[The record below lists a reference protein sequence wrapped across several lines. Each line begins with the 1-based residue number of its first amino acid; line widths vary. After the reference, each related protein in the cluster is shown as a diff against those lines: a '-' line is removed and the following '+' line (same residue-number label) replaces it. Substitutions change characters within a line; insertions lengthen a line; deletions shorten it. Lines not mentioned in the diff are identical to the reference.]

1 MFYVIIGQSG
11 SGKTTFVRE
20 NFIKAEPEV
29 FEDIIPLTRSGD
41 FVLLGKYGID
51 KRTEGT
57 DTLPYNAAPKIKQQ
71 LKRLKGQNVVLEGDR
86 ITNPGMMQYIESL
99 GEPVKMYL
107 VKCKL
112 ATSMQRLRASGS
124 TITPAFVKTTKT
136 KACLLYQ
143 GTECLPRVWQPLQ
156 RRDTRHGGRAA
167 LWSLSRT
174 TQARDGAWKS
184 RTAPCR

>member
-57 DTLPYNAAPKIKQQ
+57 DTLPYNAAPKIQQQ
-71 LKRLKGQNVVLEGDR
+71 LKRPR
-86 ITNPGMMQYIESL
+86 ARMSSSR
-99 GEPVKMYL
+99 
-107 VKCKL
+107 
-112 ATSMQRLRASGS
+112 ATASP
-124 TITPAFVKTTKT
+124 TPA
-136 KACLLYQ
+136 
-143 GTECLPRVWQPLQ
+143 
-156 RRDTRHGGRAA
+156 
-167 LWSLSRT
+167 
-174 TQARDGAWKS
+174 
-184 RTAPCR
+184 